1 MRFAIGT
8 FNHPRRRCRSDAY
21 LGPPSTFS
29 RAQMERVLAEREE
42 SQDYALAVEA
52 AGNLLRLQLDE
63 FKQTQSNAKASGRK
77 DH

>member
-1 MRFAIGT
+1 
-8 FNHPRRRCRSDAY
+8 
-21 LGPPSTFS
+21 
-29 RAQMERVLAEREE
+29 MERVLAEREE

-77 DH
+77 HH